1 MSLLQINTAIPLAEP
16 LLEQHER
23 TYDDDDDD
31 DDDDYEVI
39 REGLSRNETK
49 SRTKFILLG
58 ALTGFF
64 IQVISLGAYA
74 CLLTNFNGL
83 SWIGADGKQEGGVM
97 SMEGFFQQTTAAD
110 DGDIVDGNSEG
121 YFGKRAVLYTVLSVL
136 TQVDLVVYVLIW
148 VAFTCTM
155 TRNGMACIRSQFFS
169 SSLSSSS
176 SSSSLGKK
184 SSGTVVHRRYVFVLG
199 VCFLVGIVLG
209 AFAAWSAVDIY
220 LGFPIPFEPIVLTV
234 AIDLALCYLMI
245 WCFDMGGRKRERRRR
260 RTKGQQRKG
269 VLHDSGDED
278 DEQEIEFEYDGEE
291 DIDDEDDRGPSVC
304 C

>member
-23 TYDDDDDD
+23 MNDEYDDNDDDN
-31 DDDDYEVI
+31 DYEVI
-39 REGLSRNETK
+39 RDGLSRNETK

-58 ALTGFF
+58 AVTGFF

-83 SWIGADGKQEGGVM
+83 SWIGADGKQEGGVL
-97 SMEGFFQQTTAAD
+97 SMEGFFQQTTAD
-110 DGDIVDGNSEG
+110 DGDFVDGNSEG

-169 SSLSSSS
+169 SSSSSS

-220 LGFPIPFEPIVLTV
+220 LGFPIPFEPILLTV

-245 WCFDMGGRKRERRRR
+245 WCFDMGGRKREQRR
-260 RTKGQQRKG
+260 RTKGQQQKG
-269 VLHDSGDED
+269 VYYDEDNAD
-278 DEQEIEFEYDGEE
+278 DEQEIRFEYHGEE
-291 DIDDEDDRGPSVC
+291 DTDDDDDRKPSMC